1 MNWLEI
7 GRRVLRGG
15 AATREEALEA
25 LSAPDDELLSL
36 LDAAFRVRL
45 RHFGRGVRLHVIR
58 NARSGACGEDCAYCS
73 QSAKAHTDAPTYSMQ
88 ADEAIIEGAREAERL
103 GAMRYCIV
111 FSGRG
116 PIEADIER
124 LCGILRKIKSETRL
138 ETCVSMGLL
147 TLEQARRLKAAGL
160 NRFNHNLETSER
172 YFPSICSTHTYA
184 QRKATARAVK
194 QAGLD
199 LCSGVLLGM
208 GETLEDRVDVALDL
222 REIGADSIP
231 VNFLDPRPGT
241 RLEGLS
247 RLPANECLKAL
258 AAFRL
263 LLPDRELRMAGGREA
278 CLGPMQALGLFAA
291 NSMFTQGYL
300 TTPGQGYEADLK
312 MIESA
317 GFEIAEIVDA

>member
-1 MNWLEI
+1 MKWLEI
-7 GRRVLRGG
+7 SRKVLGG
-15 AATREEALEA
+15 GTATRAEALA
-25 LSAPDDELLSL
+25 AMAAPDSELLSL

-58 NARSGACGEDCAYCS
+58 NARSGGCGEDCAYCS
-73 QSAKAHTDAPTYSMQ
+73 QSAGARTDAPRYAIQ
-88 ADEAIIEGAREAERL
+88 EDETIIEGALEAERL

-116 PIEADIER
+116 PVEADLER
-124 LCGILRKIKSETRL
+124 LCGILRRIKAGTRL
-138 ETCVSMGLL
+138 ETCASMGLL
-147 TLEQARRLKAAGL
+147 TLEQAVRLKAAGL
-160 NRFNHNLETSER
+160 DRYNHNLETSAR
-172 YFPSICSTHTYA
+172 FFPAICTTHTYA
-184 QRKATARAVK
+184 DRKAAARAVK

-208 GETLEDRVDVALDL
+208 GETLEDRVDVAMAL
-222 REIGADSIP
+222 REIGADSVP

-247 RLPANECLKAL
+247 RLSAIDCLKAL

-291 NSMFTQGYL
+291 NSIFTRGYL
-300 TTPGQGYEADLK
+300 TTPGQGNAADLQ

-317 GFEIAEIVDA
+317 GFEVAETVSA

>member
-1 MNWLEI
+1 M
-7 GRRVLRGG
+7 
-15 AATREEALEA
+15 
-25 LSAPDDELLSL
+25 
-36 LDAAFRVRL
+36 
-45 RHFGRGVRLHVIR
+45 
-58 NARSGACGEDCAYCS
+58 
-73 QSAKAHTDAPTYSMQ
+73 
-88 ADEAIIEGAREAERL
+88 
-103 GAMRYCIV
+103 
-111 FSGRG
+111 
-116 PIEADIER
+116 
-124 LCGILRKIKSETRL
+124 
-138 ETCVSMGLL
+138 
-147 TLEQARRLKAAGL
+147 
-160 NRFNHNLETSER
+160 
-172 YFPSICSTHTYA
+172 
-184 QRKATARAVK
+184 K